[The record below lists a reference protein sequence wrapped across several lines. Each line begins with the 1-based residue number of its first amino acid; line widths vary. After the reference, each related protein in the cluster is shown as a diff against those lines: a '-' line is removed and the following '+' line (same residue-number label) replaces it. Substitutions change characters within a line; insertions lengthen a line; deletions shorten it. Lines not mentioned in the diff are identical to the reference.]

1 MKFEEKMDRAI
12 TPLVDIMKILALI
25 VEGIDTIDMMV
36 EVGILERLMDNLY
49 AITVAELAM

>member
-1 MKFEEKMDRAI
+1 MKFEEKMDRA
-12 TPLVDIMKILALI
+12 IMKILALI

>member
-1 MKFEEKMDRAI
+1 MKFEEKIDRAI
-12 TPLVDIMKILALI
+12 TPQVDIMKILALI
-25 VEGIDTIDMMV
+25 VEGIDTIDMMA